1 MPSASV
7 VDMKKQYS
15 NLENSQ
21 DLRLLNLFPLQSSE
35 ELRTSVNM
43 LSERVSWLENNQDA
57 LMTQVE
63 QCNRY
68 VCILNALTIS

>member
-1 MPSASV
+1 MHDYWKLACYFARGAPEGLSFSINHFEIKYPFV
-7 VDMKKQYS
+7 YW
-15 NLENSQ
+15 
-21 DLRLLNLFPLQSSE
+21 QSSE
-35 ELRTSVNM
+35 ELRSSVQV

-68 VCILNALTIS
+68 TSI